1 MQKCIWAQHI
11 CYVNPHVEAVKWSHF
26 FRNSCLGK
34 ESNSPSSDPLEI
46 SSLQWLSIS
55 ILHLFSLEGNS
66 NVSKA
71 LSPPFCK
78 STFFSTLC
86 MYMQGWTRGIFR
98 SCFAAK
104 PNFSTWRRETLHD
117 REKWTFLILLPWASD
132 MLEDHSPTPTNCSCF
147 FPLVV
152 AQGGEHCPLQCS
164 SVLREHVKPSGSS
177 CFFFHCDLFP
187 FLLNLGQACSL
198 FNLQTYSLHGA
209 GTALQ
214 GNKNTSERENSS
226 HQSNSWS
233 GNSDQIACK
242 GKTQSREM
250 QARLWPRKGLKKLCS
265 WRCILRHREST

>member
-11 CYVNPHVEAVKWSHF
+11 CYVNPHAEAVKWSHF

-34 ESNSPSSDPLEI
+34 ESNSPSSDPLEM

-78 STFFSTLC
+78 SIDFSTLC
-86 MYMQGWTRGIFR
+86 MYMQGWTKGIFR

-104 PNFSTWRRETLHD
+104 PNFSTCRRETLHA
-117 REKWTFLILLPWASD
+117 REKWTFLILLPWAWE
-132 MLEDHSPTPTNCSCF
+132 MLEDSLTPTNCSCF

-152 AQGGEHCPLQCS
+152 AQVGEHCPLQCS

-177 CFFFHCDLFP
+177 CFFFHCDLFQ

-198 FNLQTYSLHGA
+198 FNLQPYSLHGA
-209 GTALQ
+209 GTALHPQ
-214 GNKNTSERENSS
+214 ETKTL
-226 HQSNSWS
+226 Q
-233 GNSDQIACK
+233 K
-242 GKTQSREM
+242 GKVLPTRATSGVETM
-250 QARLWPRKGLKKLCS
+250 T
-265 WRCILRHREST
+265 E

>member
-1 MQKCIWAQHI
+1 MQKCIWAQHV
-11 CYVNPHVEAVKWSHF
+11 CYVNPHAEAVKWSHF

-78 STFFSTLC
+78 STYFSTLC

-104 PNFSTWRRETLHD
+104 PNFSTWRRETLHS

-132 MLEDHSPTPTNCSCF
+132 MLEGPQPHTHQLQLFLPSGCGTGRRALSFAVLLSVKGACKAFWFQLLFLPLWPLSIFIKSWAGVLIVQPTDLQFTWGWDCTSREQKHFRKGKF
-147 FPLVV
+147 FPPE
-152 AQGGEHCPLQCS
+152 Q
-164 SVLREHVKPSGSS
+164 
-177 CFFFHCDLFP
+177 
-187 FLLNLGQACSL
+187 LLEWKQWPNSL
-198 FNLQTYSLHGA
+198 
-209 GTALQ
+209 
-214 GNKNTSERENSS
+214 
-226 HQSNSWS
+226 
-233 GNSDQIACK
+233 
-242 GKTQSREM
+242 
-250 QARLWPRKGLKKLCS
+250 
-265 WRCILRHREST
+265 

>member
-1 MQKCIWAQHI
+1 MYPKPFLLPFA
-11 CYVNPHVEAVKWSHF
+11 
-26 FRNSCLGK
+26 R
-34 ESNSPSSDPLEI
+34 
-46 SSLQWLSIS
+46 
-55 ILHLFSLEGNS
+55 
-66 NVSKA
+66 A
-71 LSPPFCK
+71 LISPPCACTCK
-78 STFFSTLC
+78 GEQGAFSGLALQQSQTSAL
-86 MYMQGWTRGIFR
+86 
-98 SCFAAK
+98 
-104 PNFSTWRRETLHD
+104 EE
-117 REKWTFLILLPWASD
+117 EKHCIPGRNGHFWSSFPGRQTCWK
-132 MLEDHSPTPTNCSCF
+132 DHSPTPTNCSCF

-250 QARLWPRKGLKKLCS
+250 QARLWPRKGFKKLCS